1 MRNFWIAIGLLGVLA
16 AWLVW
21 PSDRSDLSDLS
32 DTSDLSDLSDTSDL
46 SDGSDASDPSDM
58 SDQSDASD
66 PSDASDASDTSQRRL
81 HEYATTF
88 ENAGWPAPKM
98 LAWTLAL
105 VQLVGGALLLLGLAT
120 RVWGL
125 VFAIAAGAFFML
137 DSWPIVVATSGFG
150 LAWSDWT
157 LITSQGGLALLS
169 TILVLTGG
177 GAVSIDRGLFRS
189 RHSPAPASAA
199 RGESRTANP

>member
-1 MRNFWIAIGLLGVLA
+1 
-16 AWLVW
+16 
-21 PSDRSDLSDLS
+21 
-32 DTSDLSDLSDTSDL
+32 
-46 SDGSDASDPSDM
+46 
-58 SDQSDASD
+58 
-66 PSDASDASDTSQRRL
+66 
-81 HEYATTF
+81 
-88 ENAGWPAPKM
+88 M

-105 VQLVGGALLLLGLAT
+105 VQLAGGALLLLGLAT

-199 RGESRTANP
+199 RGDSRTANP